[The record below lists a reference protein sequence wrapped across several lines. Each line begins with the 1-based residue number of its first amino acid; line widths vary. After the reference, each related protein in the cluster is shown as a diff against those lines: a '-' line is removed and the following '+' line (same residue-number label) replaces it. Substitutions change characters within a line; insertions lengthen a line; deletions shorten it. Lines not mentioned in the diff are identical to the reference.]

1 MQQKSTER
9 YVNTH
14 QRFYLRMKIN
24 NEKIKIIQLLKI
36 MYPKL
41 GELPKVNLIF
51 YIRIQPH
58 SKF

>member
-1 MQQKSTER
+1 
-9 YVNTH
+9 
-14 QRFYLRMKIN
+14 MKIN